1 MNIFPKAQI
10 WLLELRPAL
19 GVSDS
24 PFITQKLYYN
34 FSRWPLLFAV
44 GFQFKNQYIKCVS
57 NTKEELM
64 VAA

>member
-10 WLLELRPAL
+10 RLLELRPAL

-44 GFQFKNQYIKCVS
+44 GFQFKKTNI
-57 NTKEELM
+57 
-64 VAA
+64 